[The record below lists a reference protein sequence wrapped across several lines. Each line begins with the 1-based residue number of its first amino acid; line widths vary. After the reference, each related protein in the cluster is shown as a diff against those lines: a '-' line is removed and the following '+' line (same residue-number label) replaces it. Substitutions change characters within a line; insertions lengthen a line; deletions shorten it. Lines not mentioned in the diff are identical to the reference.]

1 MEMLFPGKLL
11 FSEARDQFDYIYK
24 TETLATLPGRKFH
37 AKRNHISR
45 FRSLYTYEYHALT
58 ENNKNVCLE
67 IMAECKTPNE
77 TNTQHDE
84 EQKAIEYALE
94 YFDTFDLFG
103 GYIEISGKP
112 VAFTISEYLNN
123 SEVIVHFEKA
133 LKEYNGVYAVIN
145 QEFAKS
151 ILGRSEFINREE
163 DLGIDGLRQSK
174 LSDYPDILL
183 KKI

>member
-133 LKEYNGVYAVIN
+133 LIENKRCIRGN
-145 QEFAKS
+145 KS
-151 ILGRSEFINREE
+151 GIREKY
-163 DLGIDGLRQSK
+163 SW
-174 LSDYPDILL
+174 
-183 KKI
+183 KI